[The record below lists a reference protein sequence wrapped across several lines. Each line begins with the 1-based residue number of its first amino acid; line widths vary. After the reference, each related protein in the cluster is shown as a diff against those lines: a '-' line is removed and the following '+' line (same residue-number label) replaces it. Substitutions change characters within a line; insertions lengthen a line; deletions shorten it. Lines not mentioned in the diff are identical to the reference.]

1 MNHIL
6 VAEDEPR
13 IASFVESGLTRHG
26 YIVTVVNDGE
36 AAYEYARSG
45 AFDLMILDL
54 GLPITDGLT
63 VLRLLRAEKVDLPVV
78 VLSARDSVADT
89 VRGLE
94 SGADDYIRKPFGF
107 DELLARVRLRL
118 KSSGGQPE
126 ERMLRVGDLTL
137 DVLTRRVL
145 VDGGEVEVELTARE
159 FALAEVFF
167 RHPGHVLTKEQLLS
181 QVWGLDFDPGSNVV
195 EVYVRYLRRKIGD
208 HRIDTLRGLGYRLR
222 TESRASNEGP
232 TDQLAGRD

>member
-13 IASFVESGLTRHG
+13 IASFVENGLTRHG
-26 YIVTVVNDGE
+26 YVVTVVTDGE

-45 AFDLMILDL
+45 AFDLMVLDL

-63 VLRLLRAEKVDLPVV
+63 VLRLLRAEKVDLPIV
-78 VLSARDSVADT
+78 VLSARDSVEET

-94 SGADDYIRKPFGF
+94 SGADDYVRKPFGF

-118 KSSGGQPE
+118 KSAGGQPE

-145 VDGGEVEVELTARE
+145 VNGGESEIELTARE
-159 FALAEVFF
+159 FALAEMFF
-167 RHPGHVLTKEQLLS
+167 RHPGQVLTKEQLLS

-208 HRIDTLRGLGYRLR
+208 ERIDTLRGLGYRLR
-222 TESRASNEGP
+222 PGTTGAQQGASGVVG
-232 TDQLAGRD
+232 GRD

>member
-26 YIVTVVNDGE
+26 YVVTVVADGE
-36 AAYEYARSG
+36 TAYEYARSG
-45 AFDLMILDL
+45 AFDLMVLDL

-63 VLRLLRAEKVDLPVV
+63 VLRLLRAEKVDIPVV

-89 VRGLE
+89 VKGLE

-118 KSSGGQPE
+118 KSSGGRPE

-145 VDGGEVEVELTARE
+145 VNGGESEIELTARE
-159 FALAEVFF
+159 FALADVFF
-167 RHPGHVLTKEQLLS
+167 RHPGQVLTKEQLLS

-195 EVYVRYLRRKIGD
+195 EVYVRYLRRKLGD
-208 HRIDTLRGLGYRLR
+208 DRIDTLRGLGYRLKPD
-222 TESRASNEGP
+222 TTTGQP
-232 TDQLAGRD
+232 

>member
-1 MNHIL
+1 MSHIL

-13 IASFVESGLTRHG
+13 IASFLDSGLTRHG
-26 YIVTVVNDGE
+26 YVVTVVTTGE
-36 AAYEYARSG
+36 AAYEYGRSG
-45 AFDLMILDL
+45 AFDLMVLDL

-78 VLSARDSVADT
+78 VLSARDSFADA

-118 KSSGGQPE
+118 KTSGGQPE
-126 ERMLRVGDLTL
+126 QRMMQVGNLSL

-145 VDGGEVEVELTARE
+145 VNGGESEIELTARE
-159 FALAEVFF
+159 FALADMFF
-167 RHPGHVLTKEQLLS
+167 RHPGQVLTKEQLLS

-208 HRIDTLRGLGYRLR
+208 DRIETLRGLGYRMKSDGG
-222 TESRASNEGP
+222 TGSADIAGKIES
-232 TDQLAGRD
+232 D